1 MLSLSKGRTVPYRL
15 EVRFGFRPVFARVR
29 SGEKTHGR
37 RDGGGRAPHE
47 HRSKCAHTCFA
58 CRRRERTK
66 VEVDTSRRGAG
77 KATFTCRPRRIAR
90 RKERGQDENGDVTAR
105 DQVDREH
112 EAGIRRKI
120 DREAKTKGK
129 VPRKMCCSR
138 EPPERDVFVSH
149 MKGLMPLESAGGVSH
164 NVPVRIQ
171 LRHQRETSF
180 DSESSTTD
188 DSPRKKAKLDESGK
202 DPARTTATGYTGTSK
217 RMSAEEASIVESFW
231 SSTVSNKWWPF
242 DQVVENARTYCAAS
256 FAPGIGP
263 GDVQVDVDGTTLH
276 IEVQDNWDVELPGGD
291 LCSMTKV
298 ENTKLHLY
306 RTFELPSDVD
316 SNAMYGNLIDGIF
329 TLVMPK
335 KAREASH

>member
-1 MLSLSKGRTVPYRL
+1 M
-15 EVRFGFRPVFARVR
+15 
-29 SGEKTHGR
+29 
-37 RDGGGRAPHE
+37 
-47 HRSKCAHTCFA
+47 
-58 CRRRERTK
+58 
-66 VEVDTSRRGAG
+66 
-77 KATFTCRPRRIAR
+77 
-90 RKERGQDENGDVTAR
+90 QDENGDVTAKK
-105 DQVDREH
+105 QVDPEH
-112 EAGIRRKI
+112 EAEIVRKI
-120 DREAKTKGK
+120 DREAKTSGK

-138 EPPERDVFVSH
+138 EPPERNIFVSH
-149 MKGLMPLESAGGVSH
+149 MKGLVPIESAGGVSH

-188 DSPRKKAKLDESGK
+188 DSPRKKAKVDESGK
-202 DPARTTATGYTGTSK
+202 DPTRATARGCSGSSK
-217 RMSAEEASIVESFW
+217 TMSAEEATVVESFW

-263 GDVQVDVDGTTLH
+263 GDIQVDVDETTLH

-291 LCSMTKV
+291 LGHTTKV
-298 ENTKLHLY
+298 ESTKLHLC
-306 RTFELPSDVD
+306 RTFELPLDVD